1 MGLKKAFKSITK
13 PIAKVVGKATD
24 IVGITD
30 IKGQK
35 EDAARSQAMAESAKR
50 ENEVAIAKAKAE
62 AEKDQRL
69 LGQQMAARRR
79 ARRSGGGLLSDAR
92 LNAESGIQTLGGG
105 NNLG

>member
-1 MGLKKAFKSITK
+1 MVKKLVKSVTR
-13 PIAKVVGKATD
+13 PIVNVVGKATD
-24 IVGITD
+24 AIGITD

-35 EDAARSQAMAESAKR
+35 EDASKAQAMAESAKR
-50 ENEVAIAKAKAE
+50 ESEVAAAKAKAE

-92 LNAESGIQTLGGG
+92 LNAESGIQTLGKG